1 MKIMMTMRQRT
12 RWLALAPLAAAALV
26 GCSGG
31 GGGSGSGTSAASTL
45 NGVAVDGYL
54 QGATVFLDRN
64 GNGVRDS
71 GEPSTVTDGSGRYSL
86 DLTGIS
92 ATALTGLKVIV
103 SGGIDTDTGYAFAG
117 HLSARI
123 EQAVSGQVVTPLTTL
138 VDAMVEQ
145 GLAADASSARSQIA
159 TALGLSASDLS
170 LDPMLYLD
178 SKPGL
183 YSSQVALQRAIQLLA
198 SANAAASPQQAQ
210 QQVIQALAAAV
221 KAQSSRVSPGTLIAQ
236 LPATLQQTAAAARLA
251 DSLHDALET
260 ALSDTDRNRGRDRS
274 RAVLKSLDQLRV
286 KAEHSGDYDLGRQ
299 AGELDRESGLGTS
312 QPVSQLVD
320 DDDSNDSQAVTLL
333 GNNQPAA
340 GSTYSQPANTA
351 GRLLASNC
359 FQCHGTGGL
368 GGFDNI
374 RGSEAAEVRE
384 YLGKSASSDI
394 MAAHAQGYTSAQLDA
409 IIAYLQQ
416 R

>member
-1 MKIMMTMRQRT
+1 MKILMTMRQRT

-31 GGGSGSGTSAASTL
+31 GGGGSGSGTSATSTL
-45 NGVAVDGYL
+45 NGVAIDGYL

-64 GNGVRDS
+64 GNGTRDN
-71 GEPSTVTDGSGRYSL
+71 GEPSTVTDGSGSYSL

-123 EQAVSGQVVTPLTTL
+123 EDAASGQVVTPLTTL
-138 VDAMVEQ
+138 VDAMVDQ
-145 GLAADASSARSQIA
+145 GLATDASSARSQIA

-198 SANAAASPQQAQ
+198 SANAATSPQQAQ

-221 KAQSSRVSPGTLIAQ
+221 KAQSSRVSPGALIAQ

-260 ALSDTDRNRGRDRS
+260 ALSDQNGGRDRS

-286 KAEHSGDYDLGRQ
+286 KVEHSGDYDLGRQ
-299 AGELDRESGLGTS
+299 AGELDRESGLGAS
-312 QPVSQLVD
+312 QPVSHLLD
-320 DDDSNDSQAVTLL
+320 DDDSNDNQAVTVL

-359 FQCHGTGGL
+359 FQCHGTGGV

-374 RGSEAAEVRE
+374 RGSEASEVKE
-384 YLGKSASSDI
+384 YLRKTANTDI

>member
-1 MKIMMTMRQRT
+1 MKILMTIRQRT
-12 RWLALAPLAAAALV
+12 RWLALAPLGAAALV

-31 GGGSGSGTSAASTL
+31 GGGSGTGTSASSTL
-45 NGVAVDGYL
+45 NGVTVDGYL

-64 GNGVRDS
+64 GNGTLDS
-71 GEPSTVTDGSGRYSL
+71 GEPSTVTDSAGRYSL
-86 DLTGIS
+86 DMTGIS

-103 SGGIDTDTGYAFAG
+103 SGGIDTDTGYVFGG

-123 EQAVSGQVVTPLTTL
+123 EQAASGQVVTPLTTL

-145 GLAADASSARSQIA
+145 GLAADPAGARNQIA
-159 TALGLSASDLS
+159 TALGLSASDLT
-170 LDPMLYLD
+170 LDPMSVID

-183 YSSQVALQRAIQLLA
+183 YTTQVALQRAIQLLA
-198 SANAAASPQQAQ
+198 SANAAASPRQAQ
-210 QQVIQALAAAV
+210 QRVIQALAAAV
-221 KAQSSRVSPGTLIAQ
+221 KAQSSRLSPGALIAQ

-251 DSLHDALET
+251 DSVHDALEA

-286 KAEHSGDYDLGRQ
+286 KAENSGDFDL
-299 AGELDRESGLGTS
+299 AKHASELDRESGLGTS
-312 QPVSQLVD
+312 QPISHLVD
-320 DDDSNDSQAVTLL
+320 DDDSNDSQAVTVL
-333 GNNQPAA
+333 GNSKPTA

-359 FQCHGTGGL
+359 FQCHGTGGV
-368 GGFDNI
+368 GGFGNI
-374 RGSEAAEVRE
+374 RGSEAADVKE
-384 YLGKSASSDI
+384 YLGKSASADI
-394 MAAHAQGYTSAQLDA
+394 MAAHAQGYTNAQLDA

>member
-1 MKIMMTMRQRT
+1 MKILMTMRQRT

-31 GGGSGSGTSAASTL
+31 GGGSGSGTSAASML

-54 QGATVFLDRN
+54 QGAKVFLDRN
-64 GNGVRDS
+64 GNGARDS

-123 EQAVSGQVVTPLTTL
+123 EQAASGQVVTPLTTL
-138 VDAMVEQ
+138 VDAMVDQ
-145 GLAADASSARSQIA
+145 GLAADAASARSQIA

-198 SANAAASPQQAQ
+198 SANAATSPQQAQ
-210 QQVIQALAAAV
+210 QQVIQALAAVV
-221 KAQSSRVSPGTLIAQ
+221 KAQSSRVSPGTLLAQ

-260 ALSDTDRNRGRDRS
+260 ALSDQNGGRDRS

-286 KAEHSGDYDLGRQ
+286 KAEHSGDYDLAKH

-312 QPVSQLVD
+312 QPVSHLVD

-359 FQCHGTGGL
+359 FQCHGTGGV

-374 RGSEAAEVRE
+374 RGSEASEVKE
-384 YLGKSASSDI
+384 YLRKTANTDI